1 MSHESQTETQKTSPE
16 TDPVREKI
24 RTLTAPAALGNAAG
38 TPATAAWPSAASQ
51 APAAGDPSLGGL
63 ALRLRTLAVFRNLL
77 ADPVLQKLLT
87 YLDVRQN
94 NAPLHACVAAYGDF
108 VAALYDAGHT
118 ALATYVHEAVAN
130 SENALTRAVGR
141 GDEPA
146 AVLVQSAAVELRT
159 LQALADLTPAALRGG
174 LAWSGPLPE
183 FEVAAVDIAADY
195 DRRISNAARYGF
207 GMYARY
213 TMFYLDEQ
221 GAIVPVRNPD
231 RTRLGELVDYKRE
244 QQVILDNTRA
254 LLAGKPAA
262 NILLT
267 GDAGT
272 GKSSTVKAVVN
283 ELAGEGLRIL
293 EVRKHQLHAIPAILD
308 ELTQNPLCFILFID
322 DLSFQ
327 RDDDNYAALKAIL
340 EGGVA
345 SKSRNVAI
353 YATSNRRHLVKERF
367 SDRDGDDVHRND
379 TMQEALS
386 LSERFGIQVSFYRPN
401 KQTYLDIVRHLAWE
415 AGLLTSAEKSLDPQ
429 ADPDLTAAVDA
440 IEAEAERFALSRG
453 GRSARAARQFVDGL
467 VARA

>member
-1 MSHESQTETQKTSPE
+1 MSQPSAPADS
-16 TDPVREKI
+16 VRAKI
-24 RTLTAPAALGNAAG
+24 RELTSTAAG
-38 TPATAAWPSAASQ
+38 VPPVAAAGSAAQ
-51 APAAGDPSLGGL
+51 LGAL
-63 ALRLRTLAVFRNLL
+63 ALRLRTLAVFRALL

-87 YLDVRQN
+87 YLDVRHN

-108 VAALYDAGHT
+108 VAALYEAGYT
-118 ALATYVHEAVAN
+118 NWGAYVQACIGN
-130 SENALTRAVGR
+130 NENAYIRAVGR
-141 GDEPA
+141 GEEPSP
-146 AVLVQSAAVELRT
+146 VLERSAASDLRT
-159 LQALADLTPAALRGG
+159 LQAVADLTPEMLRAG

-183 FEVAAVDIAADY
+183 FENTPVDVEGDY
-195 DRRISNAARYGF
+195 DRRVAHIGRYGF
-207 GMYARY
+207 GMYA
-213 TMFYLDEQ
+213 THHMFYLDDSHR
-221 GAIVPVRNPD
+221 IVPVRNPD
-231 RTRLGELVDYKRE
+231 GTRLADLVDYERE
-244 QQVILDNTRA
+244 HQIILANTQA

-272 GKSSTVKAVVN
+272 GKSATVKAVAN
-283 ELAGEGLRIL
+283 ELANDGLRIL
-293 EVRKHQLHAIPAILD
+293 EIRRHQLHAIPAILD
-308 ELTQNPLCFILFID
+308 ELAENPLTFILFID

-345 SKSRNVAI
+345 AKSGNVAI

-401 KQTYLDIVRHLAWE
+401 KQTYLDIVRHLVQE
-415 AGLLTSAEKSLDPQ
+415 AGLGDSVPAEQLE
-429 ADPDLTAAVDA
+429 AD
-440 IEAEAERFALSRG
+440 AERFALARG

-467 VARA
+467 MARD